1 MDGVQVARHRR
12 SLAAHRTVTDPAHA
26 HARQALRARHQA
38 LVRSPAAATVEVA
51 QRDLA
56 VYDRLFDV
64 QVVG

>member
-1 MDGVQVARHRR
+1 
-12 SLAAHRTVTDPAHA
+12 LAAHRTVTDPAHA

-56 VYDRLFDV
+56 LYDRLFDV